1 MTTCYKCPGYDD
13 PGCCC
18 NLARLKDP
26 VLLLGDEQS
35 EMRRYAVVPPTPA
48 GNRQERRAL
57 ASKARKGRP

>member
-13 PGCCC
+13 PGCCV

-26 VLLLGDEQS
+26 GLLLDFELTA
-35 EMRRYAVVPPTPA
+35 RRYAVVPPTPA
-48 GNRQERRAL
+48 GNRQERRVA